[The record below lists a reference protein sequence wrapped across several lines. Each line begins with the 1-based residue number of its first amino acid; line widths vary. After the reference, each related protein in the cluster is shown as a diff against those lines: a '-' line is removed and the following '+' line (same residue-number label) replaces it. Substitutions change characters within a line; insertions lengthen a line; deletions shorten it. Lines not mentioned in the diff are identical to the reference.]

1 MLQLQN
7 EAPFAATIG
16 LFPDTD
22 GVETLYVVVRA
33 TFALAGSALKIAEK
47 QRPIRLVDEYRGDPA
62 RSSLAHAGE
71 MHLQKPSTDVVLLGD
86 AWAPQARPASEC
98 DVMLRVG
105 EVRKVV
111 RVFGDREWKGALGE
125 KASSPAPFTR
135 MPLVYERAFGGVLE
149 LDPETKRAT
158 IEPRNPAGV
167 GFARRGKQGEPA
179 ARQLPNIEDPAHL
192 IAHPSD
198 TPPPA
203 GFGYIAPAW
212 EPRRS
217 FAGTYDD
224 AWRKTRA
231 PYLPQ
236 DFNPRFF
243 NVAHP
248 DLVCRRYLEGGEPV
262 EIVNASPAG
271 ILRFRLPRCQLGA
284 EVRIAG
290 AIERPALRLETVVL
304 EPNDGVIGLLWRG
317 AIRCDKR
324 SLKIDRVRIGLNAL
338 DVGARSG

>member
-7 EAPFAATIG
+7 ETPFAATIG

-33 TFALAGSALKIAEK
+33 TFALVGSALTIAER
-47 QRPIRLVDEYRGDPA
+47 QRPIRLVDEYSGDPA

-71 MHLQKPSTDVVLLGD
+71 MHLLKPSTDVVLLGD
-86 AWAPQARPASEC
+86 AWAPKARPVSEC
-98 DVMLRVG
+98 DVTLQVG
-105 EVRKVV
+105 AVRKVV
-111 RVFGDREWKGALGE
+111 RVFGDREWKGALGGT
-125 KASSPAPFTR
+125 ASSPMPFTR
-135 MPLVYERAFGGVLE
+135 MPLVYERAFGGVIE
-149 LDPETKRAT
+149 LDPETKRAK

-179 ARQLPNIEDPAHL
+179 SRQLPNIEDPAHL
-192 IAHPSD
+192 ITQPSD

-203 GFGYIAPAW
+203 GFGYIAPSW

-217 FAGTYDD
+217 CAGTYDE

-231 PYLPQ
+231 PYLPK

-262 EIVNASPAG
+262 EIVNASPTG
-271 ILRFRLPRCQLGA
+271 VLRFRLPLCQLGA
-284 EVRIAG
+284 DARIAG
-290 AIERPALRLETVVL
+290 RIERPALRLEAVVL
-304 EPNDGVIGLLWRG
+304 EPNDCMVGLLWRG
-317 AIRCDKR
+317 AVRCDKR
-324 SLKIDRVRIGLNAL
+324 SLKIDLVRIGLNSL
-338 DVGARSG
+338 DLGARSG